1 MKTENNENNT
11 QMNLIK
17 STLNEITRKF
27 GAEAIMMFNQ
37 DTIDEKVEVFSSG
50 SYLLNN
56 ALGIGGYPK
65 GRIVEIYGPESSG
78 KTTLCLHAIAE
89 VQKQGGIAAFID
101 AEHAIDPLY
110 ARNLGIDLN
119 TLILSQPD
127 SGEQAMEIVDILA
140 KSGAVDLIVVD
151 SVAALVPIAE
161 LEGEMRD
168 MQVGVQA
175 RLMSKALRKIT
186 GSLAQK

>member
-1 MKTENNENNT
+1 
-11 QMNLIK
+11 
-17 STLNEITRKF
+17 
-27 GAEAIMMFNQ
+27 MMFNQ

-151 SVAALVPIAE
+151 SVVCLSSNCWI
-161 LEGEMRD
+161 RRWN
-168 MQVGVQA
+168 A
-175 RLMSKALRKIT
+175 RYASWSA
-186 GSLAQK
+186 S

>member
-1 MKTENNENNT
+1 MKS
-11 QMNLIK
+11 L
-17 STLNEITRKF
+17 RKF

-101 AEHAIDPLY
+101 AEHAYWSTLCKKF
-110 ARNLGIDLN
+110 RNWFKYSYFEPTRQWWAGYGN
-119 TLILSQPD
+119 CWYFS
-127 SGEQAMEIVDILA
+127 
-140 KSGAVDLIVVD
+140 
-151 SVAALVPIAE
+151 
-161 LEGEMRD
+161 
-168 MQVGVQA
+168 
-175 RLMSKALRKIT
+175 
-186 GSLAQK
+186 

>member
-1 MKTENNENNT
+1 MKS
-11 QMNLIK
+11 L
-17 STLNEITRKF
+17 RKF

-151 SVAALVPIAE
+151 SVVCLSSNCWI
-161 LEGEMRD
+161 RRWN
-168 MQVGVQA
+168 A
-175 RLMSKALRKIT
+175 RYASWSA
-186 GSLAQK
+186 S